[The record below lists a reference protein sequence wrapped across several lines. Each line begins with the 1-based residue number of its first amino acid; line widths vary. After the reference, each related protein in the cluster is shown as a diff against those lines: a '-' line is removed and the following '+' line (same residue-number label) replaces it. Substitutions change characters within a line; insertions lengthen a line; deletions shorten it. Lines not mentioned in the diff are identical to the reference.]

1 MNDSHLSGQRAPR
14 AEEPKRKNGED
25 KAGSSDDGGWDRD
38 SEPGA
43 AGRAPGKRDW
53 KTSKRKAA
61 TGPWARSGR
70 GPRGTCYLL
79 ARGPRGTCYLLAL
92 PSGLSACTALPSAS
106 LGRRKQASE
115 WGPDSSAAGEESAR
129 APASAQPLS
138 HPFAPPPPGHGV
150 SEGGGSWL
158 RSCWWRGVTRLCS
171 AGGGQGRW
179 GWGARSCPPRGEP
192 GTPTLERGLSCGL
205 WKPLEGRVTPDTRRA
220 PLDMLWGGPGG
231 SG

>member
-25 KAGSSDDGGWDRD
+25 KAGSSDDGGWDCD

-43 AGRAPGKRDW
+43 AGRAPGKRDR

-61 TGPWARSGR
+61 TGPWAGSGRGPRGTCYLLAR

-129 APASAQPLS
+129 APASAQPPSRPAVL
-138 HPFAPPPPGHGV
+138 AP
-150 SEGGGSWL
+150 L
-158 RSCWWRGVTRLCS
+158 RPSSTRPRSQRGRRLLV
-171 AGGGQGRW
+171 
-179 GWGARSCPPRGEP
+179 EE
-192 GTPTLERGLSCGL
+192 LLV
-205 WKPLEGRVTPDTRRA
+205 EGRNPVVRCRGRAGTVGLGSQELPTSRRESLA
-220 PLDMLWGGPGG
+220 RPPLNAD
-231 SG
+231 

>member
-43 AGRAPGKRDW
+43 AGRAPGKRDR

-61 TGPWARSGR
+61 TGPGLVRGEGPGGRVTCSREGPGGPVTCSPFRPASPPAPRS
-70 GPRGTCYLL
+70 PLL
-79 ARGPRGTCYLLAL
+79 PL
-92 PSGLSACTALPSAS
+92 
-106 LGRRKQASE
+106 
-115 WGPDSSAAGEESAR
+115 GEESKRVSGDPTAPRPEKRVR
-129 APASAQPLS
+129 ALPHPPSRPAAQPFS

-150 SEGGGSWL
+150 GKGGGSWL
-158 RSCWWRGVTRLCS
+158 RSCWWRGITRLCG

-179 GWGARSCPPRGEP
+179 GWGARSCPPRGE
-192 GTPTLERGLSCGL
+192 
-205 WKPLEGRVTPDTRRA
+205 RA
-220 PLDMLWGGPGG
+220 WHAHP
-231 SG
+231 

>member
-1 MNDSHLSGQRAPR
+1 MNDSHLSGQKAPR

-43 AGRAPGKRDW
+43 AGRAPGKRDR

-129 APASAQPLS
+129 APASAQPPSRPAVL
-138 HPFAPPPPGHGV
+138 APRLPSSTRPRSQRGPRLLV
-150 SEGGGSWL
+150 EELLVEG
-158 RSCWWRGVTRLCS
+158 RNPVVR
-171 AGGGQGRW
+171 RW
-179 GWGARSCPPRGEP
+179 GRAGTVGLGSQELPTSWRESLARPP
-192 GTPTLERGLSCGL
+192 LNA
-205 WKPLEGRVTPDTRRA
+205 D
-220 PLDMLWGGPGG
+220 
-231 SG
+231 